1 MALVNLEY
9 LENEIA
15 VLTLNRP
22 EKANAF
28 SNAMLTDFKEAIQ
41 NLKPVR
47 ALLIAGSGGRV
58 FSAGADLSERAGLS
72 EDEVWPAVER
82 IRSVCAQVAAL
93 KCPTIAVLNGA
104 AFGGGL
110 ELALACDFRIAER
123 GVKLG
128 LTETSL
134 GIIPG
139 SFGTVR
145 LTKLVGKSK
154 AMELILL
161 AKRIQ
166 AEEALEIG
174 LVNQIAE
181 DALRTSL
188 NWAEQLAKNAP
199 IAVQI
204 AKEVI
209 GGASDLPE
217 KDAFLLEKE
226 GYLKTIPTADRR
238 EGLEAFREKREA
250 KFQGR

>member
-1 MALVNLEY
+1 MALINLEY
-9 LENEIA
+9 LENEVAI
-15 VLTLNRP
+15 LTLNRP
-22 EKANAF
+22 EKANAL
-28 SNAMLTDFKEAIQ
+28 SKEMLADLEQTLQ
-41 NLKPVR
+41 TLKPVR
-47 ALLIAGSGGRV
+47 ALLIIGSGERV

-82 IRSVCAQVAAL
+82 IRSVCAQLAAL
-93 KCPTIAVLNGA
+93 KCPTIAVLKGG

-110 ELALACDFRIAER
+110 ELALACDFRIAAPEA
-123 GVKLG
+123 KLG

-154 AMELILL
+154 AMELILM
-161 AKRIQ
+161 AKKVT
-166 AEEALEIG
+166 AETAFEIG
-174 LVNQIAE
+174 LVNQVAE
-181 DALRTSL
+181 DALHTSL

-209 GGASDLPE
+209 GGASELPE

-238 EGLEAFREKREA
+238 EGLLAFQEKRRA